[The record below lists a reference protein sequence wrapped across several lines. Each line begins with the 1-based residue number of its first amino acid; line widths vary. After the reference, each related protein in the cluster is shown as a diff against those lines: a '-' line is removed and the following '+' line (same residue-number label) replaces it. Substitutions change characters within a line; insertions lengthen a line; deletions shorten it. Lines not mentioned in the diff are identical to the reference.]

1 MEENAISYTHII
13 LGLVAMAISVL
24 IVIAAGR
31 PSVKP
36 TRFQA
41 LVEGYLRFV
50 RSMLKE
56 NIGESGLKYT
66 PLIAAIGL
74 FIFFS
79 NLLGMVP
86 GLEAP
91 TGNMNTN
98 LAMALI
104 VFLYYNYEGIRHHGL
119 SYFKHFMGPIKAL
132 APFFIVV
139 EFISHIARPIT
150 LSLRLFANM
159 KGGAILLLALV
170 GIAIKNPFTMALSP
184 VALLFIIAIKF
195 LAVFIQT
202 YVFMILSVVYLA
214 GAVVHEEH

>member
-1 MEENAISYTHII
+1 MTEVSYNHVV
-13 LGLVAMAISVL
+13 LGLGAMGIATGLVL
-24 IVIAAGR
+24 AGGK

-36 TRFQA
+36 SRYQA
-41 LVEGYLRFV
+41 LLEGYLRFV
-50 RSMLKE
+50 RGMLLD
-56 NIGESGLKYT
+56 NIGERGLKYT
-66 PLIAAIGL
+66 PLIAALGL

-104 VFLYYNYEGIRHHGL
+104 VFLYYNFEGIREHGIR
-119 SYFKHFMGPIKAL
+119 YFKHFMGPIPWL
-132 APFFIVV
+132 APFFFVV
-139 EFISHIARPIT
+139 EIVSHLARPIT

-170 GIAIKNPFTMALSP
+170 GVAIKNPFTMALSP
-184 VALLFIIAIKF
+184 VALVFIIAIKF

-214 GAVVHEEH
+214 GAVAHEEH

>member
-1 MEENAISYTHII
+1 MEGVSYNHVI
-13 LGLVAMAISVL
+13 LGVVAMAISTLL
-24 IVIAAGR
+24 ILLAGK

-36 TRFQA
+36 TKFQA
-41 LVEGYLRFV
+41 LLEGYLRFV
-50 RSMLKE
+50 RGMLVD
-56 NIGESGLKYT
+56 NIGEEGLKYT
-66 PLIAAIGL
+66 PLIAAIGF

-86 GLEAP
+86 GLDAP

-98 LAMALI
+98 LAMALT
-104 VFLYYNYEGIRHHGL
+104 VFLYYNYEGLREHGL
-119 SYFKHFMGPIKAL
+119 GYFKHFMGPIAWL
-132 APFFIVV
+132 APFFFVV
-139 EFISHIARPIT
+139 ELISHIARPIT

-184 VALLFIIAIKF
+184 IALVFIIAIKF